1 MNFLELLK
9 AMFTSVPP
17 YTPAERVARMRSG
30 EALPVAR
37 TLAADGPARLEEN
50 DPTAKTL
57 GYKRDT
63 TKVDWK
69 KYPQHK
75 PDQKC
80 TGCLLCTGKPDGV
93 ECPCGAF
100 AGKLVAAPGWCMVYA
115 KKP

>member
-1 MNFLELLK
+1 VNFLELLK
-9 AMFTSVPP
+9 AMFTSVPR

-63 TKVDWK
+63 TKVDGK
-69 KYPQHK
+69 KYSQHNPLTK
-75 PDQKC
+75 NAPAVC
-80 TGCLLCTGKPDGV
+80 SAP
-93 ECPCGAF
+93 A
-100 AGKLVAAPGWCMVYA
+100 LVAAPGWCMVYT